1 MFIGMWSRVQ
11 VCSVETVEVAVGTKE
26 FDQTQKN
33 EGELETLPNEN
44 ILQILSKYSPKI
56 SNKIVKF

>member
-1 MFIGMWSRVQ
+1 MQ